1 MFHVKRKLQK
11 DIFSIKVRDFIVS
24 NEFFKLY
31 KDSETGIVWTQVGKN
46 HNHLSYYQSENYI
59 PHSDKK
65 GLLGFLYRFSQRL
78 MFVYKRIILM
88 KPLKQSK
95 SVLDYGAGDG
105 KFAKYL
111 EKSGKKIFTY
121 DPLKVNSSNTIN
133 LTQDTDLQVD
143 MLMMWHVLEHIPDLK
158 KVFPKILERVNKK
171 GFLVIAVPNR
181 DCFDAKYYK
190 NHWAAWDVPRHLYH
204 FNHKSLLNFMSCY
217 GLSFVFKRPLTLDS
231 YYVSY
236 LSEKNKKSYFP
247 WISAIIIGMISNI
260 LALFSSN
267 YSSSVYVFKRN

>member
-1 MFHVKRKLQK
+1 
-11 DIFSIKVRDFIVS
+11 
-24 NEFFKLY
+24 
-31 KDSETGIVWTQVGKN
+31 
-46 HNHLSYYQSENYI
+46 LSYYQSENYI

-88 KPLKQSK
+88 KLLKQSK

-158 KVFPKILERVNKK
+158 KIFPKILERVNKN

-236 LSEKNKKSYFP
+236 LSEKNKKSCFP

-267 YSSSVYVFKRN
+267 YSSSVYVFKRD

>member
-59 PHSDKK
+59 PHSNIQ
-65 GLLGFLYRFSQRL
+65 GLLGFLYRFSQRI
-78 MFVYKRIILM
+78 MFVYKRILLT
-88 KPLKQSK
+88 KQLKESR

-111 EKSGKKIFTY
+111 EKKGKTIFTY
-121 DPLKVNSSNTIN
+121 DPLKGNNSNSIKLSQNA
-133 LTQDTDLQVD
+133 DFQVD
-143 MLMMWHVLEHIPDLK
+143 MIMMWHVLEHIPDLK
-158 KVFPKILERVNKK
+158 KVFPQILERLNKK

-181 DCFDAKYYK
+181 DSFDAKYYK

-217 GLSFVFKRPLTLDS
+217 RLSLVFKRPLTLDS
-231 YYVSY
+231 FYVSY
-236 LSEKNKKSYFP
+236 LSEKNKKFYFP
-247 WISAIIIGMISNI
+247 WISAILIGLISNI

-267 YSSSVYVFKRN
+267 YSSSVYVFKRD

>member
-31 KDSETGIVWTQVGKN
+31 KDSETDIVWTQVGKN

-158 KVFPKILERVNKK
+158 KVFPKILESVNKK

-267 YSSSVYVFKRN
+267 YSSSVYVFKRD

>member
-78 MFVYKRIILM
+78 MFVYKRIVLM

-121 DPLKVNSSNTIN
+121 DPLKVNSSNNIN
-133 LTQDTDLQVD
+133 LTQDTDFQAD

-204 FNHKSLLNFMSCY
+204 FNHKSLLNFMSSY

-236 LSEKNKKSYFP
+236 LSEKYKKAPFP
-247 WISAIIIGMISNI
+247 LFSGFIIGFLSNC
-260 LALFSSN
+260 LALFTSN
-267 YSSSVYVFKRN
+267 FSSSVYVFRKN

>member
-31 KDSETGIVWTQVGKN
+31 KDSETGIIWTQVGKN

-59 PHSDKK
+59 PHSNKQ

-78 MFVYKRIILM
+78 MFVYKRILLT
-88 KPLKQSK
+88 KQLKESR
-95 SVLDYGAGDG
+95 SILDYGAGDG

-111 EKSGKKIFTY
+111 EKKGKTIFTY
-121 DPLKVNSSNTIN
+121 DPLKGNNSNSVNLSQNA
-133 LTQDTDLQVD
+133 DFQVD
-143 MLMMWHVLEHIPDLK
+143 MIMMWHVLEHIPDLK
-158 KVFPKILERVNKK
+158 NGFPQILERLNKK

-204 FNHKSLLNFMSCY
+204 FNHKSLLNFMSSY

-236 LSEKNKKSYFP
+236 LSEKYKKAPFP
-247 WISAIIIGMISNI
+247 LFSGFIIGFLSNC
-260 LALFSSN
+260 LALFTSN
-267 YSSSVYVFKRN
+267 YSSSVYVFRKN